1 VGILGGAIPPPTL
14 LEAVDPLL
22 QTAEIFR
29 HEAFLYAGEVDFLT
43 GTLPFL
49 REGIA
54 AGEPVLMVVSAAK
67 IGLLR
72 SALGGDADRVAFADM
87 AEVGANPA
95 RIIPAWRD
103 FVAAFDGGG
112 HARGIGE
119 PVWAERTPA
128 ELVECQRHE
137 TLLNLAF
144 AGVPAWWL
152 LCPYDTTTLGP
163 EVLAEAR
170 GSHPFVSQGGVAA
183 LSAGYRG
190 LDQAAEPFAAPL
202 PDPPGRPPELGFGPG
217 SLARLRALVAQHG
230 AAAGLA
236 RARIA
241 DLVLAVDEVATNSL
255 RHGGGRGTLRI
266 WREADAVVCEV
277 RDAGRIEDPMV
288 GRERPAVDRDGG
300 RGLWM
305 VNQLCDLVQLRT
317 FATGA
322 VARLHLYLR

>member
-1 VGILGGAIPPPTL
+1 
-14 LEAVDPLL
+14 LL
-22 QTAEIFR
+22 QTAETFR
-29 HEAFLYAGEVDFLT
+29 HEAFLYAGEVDFLA
-43 GTLPFL
+43 GALPFL

-54 AGEPVLMVVSAAK
+54 AGEPVLVVVSAAR

-72 SALGGDADRVAFADM
+72 SALGADADRVAFADM

-112 HARGIGE
+112 YARGIGE
-119 PVWAERTPA
+119 PIWAERTPA

-152 LCPYDTTTLGP
+152 LCPYDTSALGGP
-163 EVLAEAR
+163 VLEEAR
-170 GSHPFVSQGGVAA
+170 RSHPFLSEGGVAIR
-183 LSAGYRG
+183 SADYRG
-190 LDQAAEPFAAPL
+190 LDQAAAPFAVPL
-202 PDPPGRPPELGFGPG
+202 PDPPGRPPEVGFGPG
-217 SLARLRALVAQHG
+217 SLARLRALVARHG
-230 AAAGLA
+230 AAAGLDPA
-236 RARIA
+236 RTA

-266 WREADAVVCEV
+266 WRDGESVVCEV

-288 GRERPAVDRDGG
+288 GRERPALDRDGG

-317 FATGA
+317 FPTGA
-322 VARLHLYLR
+322 VVRLHLYLR

>member
-1 VGILGGAIPPPTL
+1 
-14 LEAVDPLL
+14 LL
-22 QTAEIFR
+22 QTTETFR
-29 HEAFLYAGEVDFLT
+29 HEALLYDGEVDFLA

-54 AGEPVLMVVSAAK
+54 AGEPVLVVVSAAR

-87 AEVGANPA
+87 ADVGANPA

-103 FVAAFDGGG
+103 FIAAADDGGG

-119 PVWAERTPA
+119 PIWAERTPA

-152 LCPYDTTTLGP
+152 LCPYDTSALGP
-163 EVLAEAR
+163 EVLEEAR
-170 GSHPFVSQGGVAA
+170 RSHPFVSEGGVATV
-183 LSAGYRG
+183 SGGYRG

-202 PDPPGRPPELGFGPG
+202 PDPPGRPPELDFGPG
-217 SLARLRALVAQHG
+217 SLARLRALVAEHG

-236 RARIA
+236 PARIG
-241 DLVLAVDEVATNSL
+241 DLVLAVDEIATNSL

-266 WREADAVVCEV
+266 WRDAAAVVCEV
-277 RDAGRIEDPMV
+277 RDAGRIQDPMV
-288 GRERPAVDRDGG
+288 GRERPPPDRDGG
-300 RGLWM
+300 RGLWLA
-305 VNQLCDLVQLRT
+305 NQLCDLVQLRS
-317 FATGA
+317 FPTGA
-322 VARLHLYLR
+322 VVRLHLYLG